1 LRGFDARQIA
11 KRRSED
17 LRKEFSRIMIL
28 KWETTAKYGTG
39 IEVEEAER
47 KIKELK
53 NGDKLKSIKR
63 KLDGGKGRGGQSKK
77 IKVS

>member
-1 LRGFDARQIA
+1 MGLA
-11 KRRSED
+11 
-17 LRKEFSRIMIL
+17 L
-28 KWETTAKYGTG
+28 KWR
-39 IEVEEAER
+39 EAER

-63 KLDGGKGRGGQSKK
+63 KLDRGKGRGGQSKK